1 MRNKLVMMMMIALVQ
16 SRQLS
21 SFDDDYYM
29 STSRTEK
36 NRFLKRIFHPDMYR
50 LATADEFDL

>member
-36 NRFLKRIFHPDMYR
+36 KQVFEANFPSWHV
-50 LATADEFDL
+50 